1 MKYKVIYAF
10 NDKYDLSQ
18 VHSVGEDFVSDEED
32 RIRDLLEREYIELVP
47 DEEPNEGTEDKVD
60 EEPKEGTEDKVDEE
74 PKENTKKPASKKAQ
88 K

>member
-18 VHSVGEDFVSDEED
+18 VHSVGEDFGSDEED

-47 DEEPNEGTEDKVD
+47 DEK
-60 EEPKEGTEDKVDEE
+60 PKEGTEDKVDEE

>member
-60 EEPKEGTEDKVDEE
+60 EEPKE
-74 PKENTKKPASKKAQ
+74 NTKKPASKKAQ

>member
-47 DEEPNEGTEDKVD
+47 DEK
-60 EEPKEGTEDKVDEE
+60 PKEGTEDKVDEE

>member
-47 DEEPNEGTEDKVD
+47 DEEP
-60 EEPKEGTEDKVDEE
+60 KEGTEDKVDEE

>member
-10 NDKYDLSQ
+10 NDTYDLSQ

-47 DEEPNEGTEDKVD
+47 DEEP
-60 EEPKEGTEDKVDEE
+60 KEGTEDKVDEE

>member
-47 DEEPNEGTEDKVD
+47 DEEP
-60 EEPKEGTEDKVDEE
+60 
-74 PKENTKKPASKKAQ
+74 KENTKKPASKKAQ

>member
-47 DEEPNEGTEDKVD
+47 N